1 MILALLVAVLIV
13 GALLAA
19 FVAMAA
25 LFLLASVIVIGGA
38 LLATVALV
46 AGAVRLVG
54 ALRGG
59 RGSGHQYGHHFE
71 SNPGQLRPTAPNCSG
86 TNQPNRAAAAIS

>member
-46 AGAVRLVG
+46 AGAVRVI
-54 ALRGG
+54 AR
-59 RGSGHQYGHHFE
+59 
-71 SNPGQLRPTAPNCSG
+71 
-86 TNQPNRAAAAIS
+86 